1 MSIRIIHLIDITKTK
16 DIIEIIKGFRMKLN
30 INDYDSKKKYW
41 DRCVEIMS
49 EDEDKA
55 IQFIKDNYN
64 SEYRDYIEEIF
75 GVYCE
80 ESKSKKFVMEMW
92 DFFKNT
98 NEEFYKDTLELT
110 AFYNDWDEE
119 EWLDIP

>member
-1 MSIRIIHLIDITKTK
+1 MSIRIIHVIDITKTK

-30 INDYDSKKKYW
+30 INDYDSQKKFW
-41 DRCVEIMS
+41 DRCIEIMS

-55 IQFIKDNYN
+55 IQFVKDNYN

-98 NEEFYKDTLELT
+98 NEECYKDSIKVSV
-110 AFYNDWDEE
+110 FYNDWYDE

>member
-16 DIIEIIKGFRMKLN
+16 DIIEIIKGFRMKISN
-30 INDYDSKKKYW
+30 NDYDSQKKFW

-98 NEEFYKDTLELT
+98 NEECYKDSIKVSV
-110 AFYNDWDEE
+110 FYNDWYDED
-119 EWLDIP
+119 WFDIP

>member
-1 MSIRIIHLIDITKTK
+1 MSVNLIDITKTK
-16 DIIEIIKGFRMKLN
+16 DIIEIIKGFRMKLSL
-30 INDYDSKKKYW
+30 NDDDFKKEFW

-64 SEYRDYIEEIF
+64 SEYRNYIEEIF
-75 GVYCE
+75 ESYCE

>member
-1 MSIRIIHLIDITKTK
+1 MSTRIIHLIDITKTK
-16 DIIEIIKGFRMKLN
+16 DIIEIINEYRIKLN
-30 INDYDSKKKYW
+30 SQHEYWIEKFW

-64 SEYRDYIEEIF
+64 SEYRNYIEEIF
-75 GVYCE
+75 ESYCE

-98 NEEFYKDTLELT
+98 NEECYKDALILT

-119 EWLDIP
+119 EWFDIP

>member
-16 DIIEIIKGFRMKLN
+16 DIIEIIKGFRMKLSL
-30 INDYDSKKKYW
+30 NDYDSQKKFW

-49 EDEDKA
+49 EDENKA

-64 SEYRDYIEEIF
+64 SEYRNYIEEIF
-75 GVYCE
+75 ESYCE

-98 NEEFYKDTLELT
+98 NEECYKDALILT

-119 EWLDIP
+119 DWLDIP

>member
-1 MSIRIIHLIDITKTK
+1 MSMKIIHLINITKTK

-55 IQFIKDNYN
+55 IQFIKDNYK

-98 NEEFYKDTLELT
+98 NEECYKDALILT

>member
-1 MSIRIIHLIDITKTK
+1 MSTRIIHLIDITKTK
-16 DIIEIIKGFRMKLN
+16 DIIEIINEYRIKLN
-30 INDYDSKKKYW
+30 SQHEYWIEKFW

-55 IQFIKDNYN
+55 IQFVKDNYN
-64 SEYRDYIEEIF
+64 SKYRNYIEEIF
-75 GVYCE
+75 EVYCDK
-80 ESKSKKFVMEMW
+80 SKSKKFVMEMW

-98 NEEFYKDTLELT
+98 NEECYKDALILT

-119 EWLDIP
+119 EWFDIP

>member
-1 MSIRIIHLIDITKTK
+1 MSMKIIHLINITKTK

-55 IQFIKDNYN
+55 IQFIKDNYK

>member
-30 INDYDSKKKYW
+30 INDYDSQKKFW

>member
-55 IQFIKDNYN
+55 IQFIKDNYK

>member
-1 MSIRIIHLIDITKTK
+1 MKIIHLINITKTK

-55 IQFIKDNYN
+55 IQFIKDNYK

>member
-30 INDYDSKKKYW
+30 INDYDSQKKFW
-41 DRCVEIMS
+41 DRCVEIIS

-55 IQFIKDNYN
+55 IQFVKDNYN

>member
-1 MSIRIIHLIDITKTK
+1 MSIRIINLIDITKTK
-16 DIIEIIKGFRMKLN
+16 DIIEIIKGFRMKISN
-30 INDYDSKKKYW
+30 NDYDSQKKFW

-98 NEEFYKDTLELT
+98 NEECYKDSIKVSV
-110 AFYNDWDEE
+110 FYNDWYDED
-119 EWLDIP
+119 WFDIP

>member
-1 MSIRIIHLIDITKTK
+1 MSMKIIHLINITKTK

-30 INDYDSKKKYW
+30 INDYDSQKKYW

-55 IQFIKDNYN
+55 IQFIKDNYK

>member
-16 DIIEIIKGFRMKLN
+16 DIIEIIRKFRMK
-30 INDYDSKKKYW
+30 ISDNDYDSQKKFW

-55 IQFIKDNYN
+55 IQFVKDNYN

-98 NEEFYKDTLELT
+98 NEECYKDLIKVSV
-110 AFYNDWDEE
+110 FYNDWYDED
-119 EWLDIP
+119 WFDIP